1 MDLGVLMDIFNY
13 EAGRRIGDQSVLR
26 KVDALMDWCAVS
38 ALLKR
43 GLKRSGLGPQGY
55 EPLLLF
61 KCLLLGQWHGLSDPK
76 LEESLRVRLDF
87 MLFTGLDLH
96 TPVPDETTHCRFRN
110 GLVAVGIYD
119 DLLAEVCRQ
128 IEGHGLKVKEAEA
141 AIIDATLI
149 ESAARPSTYVE
160 APPLDRAEDEA
171 PNEPP
176 TVSFSADQ
184 DARWIKKGR
193 KSMLGYKGFARTDE
207 EGFIDKIHVTPA
219 NVGESP
225 EFGTM
230 IEGSNAQRVLA
241 DKAYASK
248 ANRAALKGK
257 HRDGILRKA
266 ARNRPLRESEKR
278 FNKLISKRRF
288 RVEQVFGTMKRLFG
302 LHRARYFGR
311 AKTHAQMIMAAI
323 SQNLLKA
330 ANKINLTKQTLAIV

>member
-1 MDLGVLMDIFNY
+1 MDIFSF
-13 EAGRRIGDQSVLR
+13 ESSRRIGDQNVLR
-26 KVDALMDWCAVS
+26 KVDALIAWPAIS
-38 ALLKR
+38 QLLKA
-43 GLKRSGLGPQGY
+43 GLKRSVLGPQGY
-55 EPLLLF
+55 DPLVLF
-61 KCLLLGQWHGLSDPK
+61 KCLLIAQWHGLSDPK

-87 MLFTGLDLH
+87 MLFVGLDLH
-96 TPVPDETTHCRFRN
+96 GSVPDETTHCRFRN
-110 GLVAVGIYD
+110 ALVDAGIYD
-119 DLLAEVCRQ
+119 DLLAEICRQ
-128 IEGHGLKVKEAEA
+128 LERHGLKLKKAEA

-149 ESAARPSTYVE
+149 ESAARPRTYIE
-160 APPLDRAEDEA
+160 APALDRSEDEA
-171 PNEPP
+171 PDEP
-176 TVSFSADQ
+176 TVVSFSADD

-225 EFGTM
+225 QFATM
-230 IEGSNAQRVLA
+230 IAGSTARRVLA

-266 ARNRPLRESEKR
+266 ARGRPLRQSEKR

-288 RVEQVFGTMKRLFG
+288 RVEQCFGTMKRLFG
-302 LHRARYFGR
+302 LHRARYFGST
-311 AKTHAQMIMAAI
+311 KTHAQMVMSAI

-330 ANKINLTKQTLAIV
+330 ANKIILTNQIYTIA